1 MRVGMGGV
9 PLSDEQLRDLVRQ
22 LVRRPGHENVRND
35 IRTLLVHLGVPVEEI
50 KLEVNLA
57 EIRGRADALLANT
70 ALEFKSDL
78 RREQDDAEHQLAAY
92 LADRERATGRRF
104 VGVATDGLD
113 FRAYEL
119 RHGKL
124 TALRNSFNLRSSLK
138 EHHDNAA
145 EAGHALAAWL
155 SPFLDLRPDLVPDP
169 STVRLE
175 LGRQSVAYEIARSRI
190 EDLWEEIKDEPS
202 VILKREL
209 WAERLSLVYGSA
221 IGDDALFF
229 QHTYLTIV
237 AKTMATLVL
246 GVEARDAA
254 SLLAGQPF
262 QDAGIYGVVESD
274 FFDWIV
280 LASGGGE
287 VVNRISAQVARF
299 RLGDI
304 KHDVL
309 KVLYESLID
318 PDQRHDLGEYYTPD
332 WLAQWVCE
340 RAIERPLEQRVLDP
354 SCGSGTFFFMPCVIS
369 WRRRMRRA

>member
-1 MRVGMGGV
+1 MPNDSSRAIWPIVKP
-9 PLSDEQLRDLVRQ
+9 PL
-22 LVRRPGHENVRND
+22 
-35 IRTLLVHLGVPVEEI
+35 
-50 KLEVNLA
+50 
-57 EIRGRADALLANT
+57 DAGSL
-70 ALEFKSDL
+70 
-78 RREQDDAEHQLAAY
+78 
-92 LADRERATGRRF
+92 
-104 VGVATDGLD
+104 GVATDGFD

-119 RHGKL
+119 RQGKL
-124 TALRNSFNLRSSLK
+124 TALRNSFNLRNSLK
-138 EHHDNAA
+138 DNRDNAA

-155 SPFLDLRPDLVPDP
+155 SPFLDLRPDLIPDP

-202 VILKREL
+202 VMLKRAL

-246 GVEARDAA
+246 GMEALDAA
-254 SLLAGQPF
+254 GLLRWKALSE
-262 QDAGIYGVVESD
+262 DAGIYGVVESD

-280 LASGGGE
+280 LAGGGAE

-299 RLGDI
+299 RLRDI

-354 SCGSGTFFFMPCVIS
+354 SCGSGTFLFHAVRRFLAAADAAGTDRREALLRCTSQILGIDVHPVAVINARVTYLLAIGDEWLKDRS
-369 WRRRMRRA
+369 SVNIPVYLGDSLQWNTDQILVGQTVHIQGSALR